1 MKGSKQGP
9 PSNSKVA
16 APPCSQSLGALAL
29 LRALAGAPR
38 HQGKAGVSWERS
50 VRGLGLWGVQ
60 QQQVW

>member
-29 LRALAGAPR
+29 LSPSMAQGAGPRPRAPSPR
-38 HQGKAGVSWERS
+38 AT
-50 VRGLGLWGVQ
+50 
-60 QQQVW
+60 